1 MYIFLLKT
9 QLKKHSLYI
18 IEVKGSGLVPN
29 LAQLAEHS
37 TVVVKTNI
45 GRSLVRFQQF
55 GRIIVPIVNNNQLII
70 GYYLS

>member
-45 GRSLVRFQQF
+45 GRSLVRFQ
-55 GRIIVPIVNNNQLII
+55 
-70 GYYLS
+70 

>member
-1 MYIFLLKT
+1 MET
-9 QLKKHSLYI
+9 
-18 IEVKGSGLVPN
+18 KGEWFRKPN

-55 GRIIVPIVNNNQLII
+55 GRIIVNNNQLVI
-70 GYYLS
+70 GYYLFAYIYEGPCLWR